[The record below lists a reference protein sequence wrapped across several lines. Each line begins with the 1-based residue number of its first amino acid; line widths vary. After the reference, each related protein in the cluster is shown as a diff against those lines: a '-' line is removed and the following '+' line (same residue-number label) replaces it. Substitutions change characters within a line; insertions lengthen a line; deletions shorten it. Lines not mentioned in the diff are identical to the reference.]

1 MTSSSTTYTGSQTS
15 LVTLTG
21 TALVDTF
28 LSGSKWG
35 SGAAGTSASVTF
47 GFPASTTVYDP
58 ASTFGSYGDA
68 TFAGYLASADF
79 RAFAE
84 AEQSAARV
92 VLQTWANVA
101 NLTCTE
107 VATDSTSAATLR
119 FNYSGPSGPSGQE
132 GLTAGTFAVSWYPMD
147 IPAAGDTW
155 VNARFVYPDGWDAG
169 SQNRLTLLHEIGHA
183 LGLKHPHDTG
193 LAGIIDGWPETTSTL
208 PFTGSDTL
216 SNYSTADAVM
226 AYNDLPGLGSPVQA
240 DYAPTTPM
248 RLDIAAFQYLYGANT
263 TFNADDTTY
272 TYQTDG
278 HYNETIWD
286 GGGNDTVTATGSGT
300 AVIDLTPGSWS
311 QLGLPI
317 TYSER
322 SSTDLTVVAARP
334 ELTTINTIYIYD
346 TVIIENASG
355 GSGNDRLTGNAVA
368 NRLQGHGG
376 NDVLDGGSGL
386 DTALFSG
393 NRSGYLI
400 SQQSGAVTVQDN
412 TTMDGTDTLTN
423 IERLHFVDS
432 KLALDLNGNAGL
444 VAKILGAVFGRD
456 AVGNQTYVGIGLGL
470 VDGGMGY
477 AALSALAINAAG
489 ASTPEQIVNLL
500 WGNIVGGAPSAEQA
514 QPFVAMVNNG
524 TTAGELGVLA
534 ADTEIN
540 QFNINLTGLAATGME
555 YA

>member
-15 LVTLTG
+15 LVALTG

-35 SGAAGTSASVTF
+35 TGAAGTSASVTF

-58 ASTFGSYGDA
+58 ANTFGSYGDA
-68 TFAGYLASADF
+68 TFSGYLASADF

-84 AEQSAARV
+84 AEQAAARA
-92 VLQTWANVA
+92 VLQTWTNVG
-101 NLTCTE
+101 NITCTE
-107 VATDSTSAATLR
+107 VAADSTSAATLR
-119 FNYSGPSGPSGQE
+119 FNYSGPP
-132 GLTAGTFAVSWYPMD
+132 GLADGTFAVSWYPMD

-155 VNARFVYPDGWDAG
+155 VNARFVYPDGWSAG

-193 LAGIIDGWPETTSTL
+193 MAGIIDGWPATTATL
-208 PFTGSDTL
+208 PFTGTDTL

-263 TFNADDTTY
+263 AFNASDTTY

-278 HYNETIWD
+278 HYHETIWD
-286 GGGNDTVTATGSGT
+286 GGGSDTVAATGSGS

-334 ELTTINTIYIYD
+334 DLTTVNTIYIYD
-346 TVIIENASG
+346 TVTIENANG

-368 NRLQGHGG
+368 NRLQGNGG

-393 NRSGYLI
+393 SRSGYLI
-400 SQQSGAVTVQDN
+400 SQQSGTVAVQDN
-412 TTMDGTDTLTN
+412 TTTDGTDTLSN
-423 IERLHFVDS
+423 IERLQFAGS

-456 AVGNQTYVGIGLGL
+456 TVGNQTYVGIGLGL

-489 ASTPEQIVNLL
+489 ASSPEQVVNLL
-500 WGNIVGGAPSAEQA
+500 WSNIVGSAPSAEQA
-514 QPFVAMVNNG
+514 QPFVAMLNSG
-524 TTAGELGVLA
+524 TTAGDLGVLA
-534 ADTEIN
+534 ADTEFN
-540 QFNINLTGLAATGME
+540 QTNINLTGLALTGLE
-555 YA
+555 YV